1 MFLSTMKA
9 VFHGASTVSNLPLSS
24 SSKKNL
30 ELSKEGCRI
39 VGLITVFFFFFAA
52 VFGAYTM
59 ALLGRLI
66 SLFTHE

>member
-1 MFLSTMKA
+1 MFLSAMKA

-39 VGLITVFFFFFAA
+39 VGLITVFFFFAA